1 MQQYLGPSRGTVT
14 FSTWD
19 DLVRAASGG
28 LLDETQWCELKA
40 MPSPSNKPNNVEL
53 ARDLA
58 SLSVYGGL
66 LIFGVEDKTFKV
78 LGCDTGGLDDR
89 VAQVAMTRVSPPL
102 SPIIHRLLPDPDD
115 ESKSVMIVQVP
126 RSRLAPHMVDDN
138 YWGRSSNGKRK
149 LSDAEVRE
157 LLQARAT
164 TSQEFRERLLRIVDN
179 DPLARLTEGHPTG
192 NGHLYLLAEPCTP
205 VIGGEIESMGLKN
218 ATIEAGALDA
228 NTFGVLGLPG
238 LSYPAADPLGVAWK
252 SHLDPVGASGERALG
267 YLLVHADDLTVEFTY
282 GGATA
287 ELEEPNRG
295 GTQVVLLGRSILV
308 VTRQFLRLVKGLSE
322 QWGYAGQWR
331 VGIHATQLLDSI
343 WSQNTAW
350 GNETPFTRD
359 SFTVDR
365 VEAPV
370 TWSETAEQET
380 VRLLEGFLRGA
391 GRADWSFGELVGRR

>member
-14 FSTWD
+14 FSTWE

-28 LLDETQWCELKA
+28 LLDETQWCELKV
-40 MPSPSNKPNNVEL
+40 MPSPSDKPNNVEL

-115 ESKSVMIVQVP
+115 ELRSVMIVQVP

-157 LLQARAT
+157 LLQARTT
-164 TSQEFRERLLRIVDN
+164 TSQEFRDRLLRMVDD
-179 DPLARLTEGHPTG
+179 DPLVRLIDGHPTG
-192 NGHLYLLAEPCTP
+192 NGHLYLLAEPSTP
-205 VIGGEIESMGLKN
+205 VIGGEIDFMELHRAASAASSLDRNGYGVGLHS
-218 ATIEAGALDA
+218 
-228 NTFGVLGLPG
+228 
-238 LSYPAADPLGVAWK
+238 LSYQAPDPLGVAWQ
-252 SHLDPVGASGERALG
+252 SRTEPVTANYERSLCH
-267 YLLVHADDLTVEFTY
+267 LLVHADDSSIESTF

-287 ELEEPNRG
+287 LIEDANRG
-295 GTQVVLLGRSILV
+295 GSQVVLLGRSILLM
-308 VTRQFLRLVKGLSE
+308 TRQFLRLVKALSE
-322 QWGYAGQWR
+322 QWGYAGEWR
-331 VGIHATQLLDSI
+331 VGVHAAPLLGSV
-343 WSQNTAW
+343 WQENAAW
-350 GNETPFTRD
+350 GQETPFARD
-359 SFTVDR
+359 SFTVDK
-365 VEAPV
+365 VETPV
-370 TWSETAEQET
+370 TWSDSAEEET
-380 VRLLEGFLRGA
+380 VRILAGLLRGA
-391 GRADWSFGELVGRR
+391 GRANRSFEQLLSGR